1 MEVEVRREEL
11 RQKTLSSLLWKV
23 LERGGVAAGG
33 LLVQVVMARLLSPED
48 FGALAIMLVFVLLG
62 TAFAVSGFNTALVQV
77 KELQE
82 DDYDTVFWISVTVG
96 TLLWGA
102 LIIAAPWIA
111 GAFSLPTMTNPLRV
125 MGALFVLNSVY
136 AVLTADVQRHLA
148 FKKVFKASVVS
159 LVVASTVG
167 IGAAV
172 WGAGLWALVIHQ
184 LTNVAVNSWM
194 LFLQTAWRPHLRFS
208 KDRARV
214 LFGFSWKLLVSAL
227 LDVSYQSLSDV
238 IIGRQFS
245 AASLGVVS
253 QGKKY
258 PGAVAQVLDGA
269 IQPVMLSAVARV
281 QDDLLTVKALVRRA
295 LKTSTLVVV
304 PLMTLLAVTADPLIR
319 WGLGE
324 KWAGAV
330 IFFQMYCFIYALW
343 PVHTTNLSALN
354 GMGRSDLFL
363 KLEVVKKIV
372 GLAVLC
378 VTVFGF
384 HSPVAI
390 VAGFMVTGVT
400 STMINAFPNR
410 TVIGYRYA
418 EQVRDM
424 APVWG
429 LSLVSGAVSWAVM
442 TSMAGPLLGQVVVG
456 FTVFGVLFL
465 GMGLAL
471 RCEALTYVTDRVLV
485 FLQARGLLERA

>member
-1 MEVEVRREEL
+1 MV
-11 RQKTLSSLLWKV
+11 
-23 LERGGVAAGG
+23 
-33 LLVQVVMARLLSPED
+33 
-48 FGALAIMLVFVLLG
+48 
-62 TAFAVSGFNTALVQV
+62 
-77 KELQE
+77 
-82 DDYDTVFWISVTVG
+82 
-96 TLLWGA
+96 
-102 LIIAAPWIA
+102 
-111 GAFSLPTMTNPLRV
+111 
-125 MGALFVLNSVY
+125 
-136 AVLTADVQRHLA
+136 
-148 FKKVFKASVVS
+148 
-159 LVVASTVG
+159 
-167 IGAAV
+167 
-172 WGAGLWALVIHQ
+172 
-184 LTNVAVNSWM
+184 
-194 LFLQTAWRPHLRFS
+194 
-208 KDRARV
+208 RARV

-281 QDDLLTVKALVRRA
+281 QDDLPTVKALVRRA

-304 PLMTLLAVTADPLIR
+304 PLMTLLTVTADPLIR

-372 GLAVLC
+372 GLTVLC

-390 VAGFMVTGVT
+390 VAGFMVTGVLGT
-400 STMINAFPNR
+400 VINAFPNR

-429 LSLVSGAVSWAVM
+429 LSLVSGAVSGFVM
-442 TSMAGPLLGQVVVG
+442 SSVDGAYLAQIVIGSV
-456 FTVFGVLFL
+456 VFGSLFL
-465 GMGLAL
+465 GAGLTL
-471 RCEALTYVTDRVLV
+471 RCEALTYVTDRGMK
-485 FLQARGLLERA
+485 FLRERGLGRLV

>member
-184 LTNVAVNSWM
+184 LTNVAVNSGM

-214 LFGFSWKLLVSAL
+214 LFGFSWKLLMSAL

>member
-23 LERGGVAAGG
+23 LERGGVPAGG

-62 TAFAVSGFNTALVQV
+62 TVFAVSGFNTALVQV
-77 KELQE
+77 KKLEE
-82 DDYDTVFWISVTVG
+82 ADYDTVFWISVIVG
-96 TLLWGA
+96 TLLWGV

-111 GAFSLPTMTNPLRV
+111 GAFALPAMTNPLRM

-159 LVVASTVG
+159 LVVASAVG

-184 LTNVAVNSWM
+184 LTNVAVNSVM
-194 LFLQTAWRPHLRFS
+194 LFLQTAWRPRLRFS
-208 KDRARV
+208 IVRARV

-281 QDDLLTVKALVRRA
+281 QDDLTTVKSLVRRA

-304 PLMTLLAVTADPLIR
+304 PLMTLLAVTADPLVR

-363 KLEVVKKIV
+363 KLEIVKKIV
-372 GLAVLC
+372 GLTVLC

-384 HSPVAI
+384 HSPIAI
-390 VAGFMVTGVT
+390 VAGFMVTGIIGTV
-400 STMINAFPNR
+400 INAFPNR

-429 LSLVSGAVSWAVM
+429 LSLLSGAISGGVM
-442 TSMAGPLLGQVVVG
+442 SSVG
-456 FTVFGVLFL
+456 GTYQEQIVIGFAVFGSVFL
-465 GMGLAL
+465 SVGLAF
-471 RCEALTYVTDRVLV
+471 RCEALTYVTDRGVK
-485 FLQARGLLERA
+485 FLRGRSLCRQA

>member
-184 LTNVAVNSWM
+184 LTNVAVNSGM

-208 KDRARV
+208 KNRARV